1 MSEFFQQPPMGTEGS
16 ATDQQ
21 SAQPSGEQNTQQGEI
36 PLLDKYERFKFG
48 DQEWTPDSLKKA
60 MMRQSD
66 YTKKTQAV
74 KEIQKYYDN
83 LKFDLDHV
91 KGNPSLADKFK
102 EVYPKDFWPY
112 LDYVMR
118 KSEESNE
125 MAQQQGRGQTELP
138 RELQERLDRVESYVK
153 EKEIESFDAQLD
165 TTFAKLAQKY
175 PDGNEEIVLARAQAI
190 LEANPNM
197 KLDQGA
203 WERLW
208 KKSHDEVSGLI
219 KQKQEKLFNTQ
230 KEANSRAKD
239 IGSGGGTP
247 GSAPTRMKLKD
258 VADFAINQ
266 IKG

>member
-1 MSEFFQQPPMGTEGS
+1 MSEFFQQPQMGTEGS
-16 ATDQQ
+16 TQDQQ
-21 SAQPSGEQNTQQGEI
+21 STPQAGGQNTQETGI
-36 PLLDKYERFKFG
+36 PSLDTFERFKFG

-91 KGNPSLADKFK
+91 QGNPSLADKFK

-118 KSEESNE
+118 KSEESNQ
-125 MAQQQGRGQTELP
+125 MSQQQGQSRMEIP
-138 RELQERLDRVESYVK
+138 RELQERLDRVEGYVK
-153 EKEIESFDAQLD
+153 EKEVAAYEAELD
-165 TTFAKLAQKY
+165 TTFAKMSQKY
-175 PDGNEEIVLARAQAI
+175 PDANEEIVLARAQAM

-197 KLDQGA
+197 KLDQGI

-208 KKSHDEVSGLI
+208 KKSNDEMSGLI

-239 IGSGGGTP
+239 IGAGGGTP
-247 GSAPTRMKLKD
+247 GSAPVRMKLKD
-258 VADFAINQ
+258 VADYAITH